1 MRRIW
6 AAVFCVTGLLGVR
19 ARLACGKVE
28 DRTIIAKSMSHG
40 DLCSVISSLTLN
52 GNFPVA
58 FEGGV
63 ASSSI
68 RGGFAEKITSYWIP
82 DAGDGLAMF
91 RERGILTTSNRE
103 SVRKAGASVGSVRGE
118 CKRSV
123 RGVGFRRGGETS
135 TLRYGVLHANG
146 LPRSRSI
153 LRMAAERLAQR
164 FIRGGFAEK
173 VTSYRIPDAT
183 G

>member
-68 RGGFAEKITSYWIP
+68 RGGFAEKITSSVVRQRSNGALSERRRNGNRMGYDRLRLTPGARWIC
-82 DAGDGLAMF
+82 
-91 RERGILTTSNRE
+91 SY
-103 SVRKAGASVGSVRGE
+103 GASLARP
-118 CKRSV
+118 
-123 RGVGFRRGGETS
+123 
-135 TLRYGVLHANG
+135 TLRPAVTMVSLSLAGWIL
-146 LPRSRSI
+146 SRSKRQVRRPLD
-153 LRMAAERLAQR
+153 LRCLVRRSARPRRCGWQR
-164 FIRGGFAEK
+164 GLM
-173 VTSYRIPDAT
+173 T
-183 G
+183 GSRTVVE

>member
-1 MRRIW
+1 MISIYTWWRFKLRPHASHLGCCILRNRAW
-6 AAVFCVTGLLGVR
+6 KVTNGEVTH
-19 ARLACGKVE
+19 
-28 DRTIIAKSMSHG
+28 RTIIAKSMSHG

-123 RGVGFRRGGETS
+123 RGVGFRR
-135 TLRYGVLHANG
+135 RYDTVSFMRTVYRGVD
-146 LPRSRSI
+146 R
-153 LRMAAERLAQR
+153 
-164 FIRGGFAEK
+164 
-173 VTSYRIPDAT
+173 Y
-183 G
+183 